1 MTDVIDDFVKKF
13 HADMHESS
21 FGKIFCERLSE
32 RRYMGALRDANIF
45 TLKKGACGD
54 SMLLYFK
61 LENGIVQDAS
71 FQTDGCAPSV
81 VCGSYAAELCIG
93 KSPEALFDI
102 SAETI
107 IDQFGALPEKVRHCA
122 ELAAGTVH
130 AAADKCMRELI
141 ATQRLAADPA

>member
-1 MTDVIDDFVKKF
+1 MTDIIDDFVTKF
-13 HADMHESS
+13 HEDMHEDS
-21 FGKIFCERLSE
+21 FGKIFCRRLSE
-32 RRYMGALRDANIF
+32 RRYMGAMRNANIF
-45 TLKKGACGD
+45 TLKKGSCGD
-54 SMLLYFK
+54 SMLIYFRF
-61 LENGIVQDAS
+61 ENGIVQDAS

-107 IDQFGALPEKVRHCA
+107 ISQFGALPEKVRHCA

-130 AAADKCMRELI
+130 AAADKCMRELV
-141 ATQRLAADPA
+141 AAERREAD